1 MVNLFFKSKKYIFAV
16 LNYQIME
23 NLFRTYG
30 RLLEATDLSF
40 TRYLYP
46 KINWDNRLIVIKGA
60 KGVGKTTM
68 ILQHIKRSFPKP
80 ETALYVSLDNMWFA
94 NHSLTELVEYHYTH
108 GGTHLFMDEVHKY
121 KNWQQEVKNIY
132 DSYPDYHLVL
142 TGSSMLKI
150 NEHLTADLSRRYRG
164 YTMEGLS
171 FREYLQLEGVATLDV
186 ISFEDIL
193 KNHFTL
199 ASQITSKVKVLLYFE
214 RYLRTGF
221 YPFYRDEGDGFF
233 DRLQQTIENIVS
245 EEIPSVGK
253 IEYDS
258 VYKAKQFLGILAE
271 TTPYTLNISSM
282 CNVMQTSRNNA
293 LKLIDLLDSA
303 ALIRRLYAESSGVK
317 MLVKPEKILFA
328 NTNLMYALSG
338 KADAGTV
345 RETFLASQLAPFY
358 RIAMPQQGDLQVD
371 DKWLFEV
378 GGKKKKFS
386 QIKDI
391 EDSFVVSDDIEI
403 GYGNKIPLWLFG
415 LMY

>member
-1 MVNLFFKSKKYIFAV
+1 MFFKSKKYIFAV

-46 KINWDNRLIVIKGA
+46 KINWENRLIVIKGA
-60 KGVGKTTM
+60 KGVGNTTM

-80 ETALYVSLDNMWFA
+80 ETALYVSLDNIWFA

-171 FREYLQLEGVATLDV
+171 FREYLQLEGVASLDV

-245 EEIPSVGK
+245 DEIPSVGK

-345 RETFLASQLAPFY
+345 RETFLASQLAPFH
-358 RIAMPQQGDLQVD
+358 RLAMPQQGDLQVD

-386 QIKDI
+386 QIKGI
-391 EDSFVVSDDIEI
+391 EDSFVVSDDLEI

>member
-1 MVNLFFKSKKYIFAV
+1 MDNLY
-16 LNYQIME
+16 
-23 NLFRTYG
+23 RTYG
-30 RLLEATDLSF
+30 RLLAATDMGF

-46 KINWDNRLIVIKGA
+46 TINWDNRLIVIKGA

-68 ILQHIKRSFPKP
+68 ILQHIKRTFPNP
-80 ETALYVSLDNMWFA
+80 EAALYVSLDNIWFA
-94 NHSLTELVEYHYTH
+94 NHTITELVEYHYTH

-132 DSYPDYHLVL
+132 DSYPDFHVVL

-171 FREYLQLEGVATLDV
+171 FREYLQLEGVANLDV
-186 ISFEDIL
+186 VSLEDIL
-193 KNHFTL
+193 QNHFSI
-199 ASQITSKVKVLLYFE
+199 ASQITFKVKVLQHFE

-221 YPFYRDEGDGFF
+221 YPFYREEGDGFS
-233 DRLQQTIENIVS
+233 DRLQQTIENIVGD
-245 EEIPSVGK
+245 EIPSVGN

-293 LKLIDLLDSA
+293 LKLIDLMDRA
-303 ALIRRLYAESSGVK
+303 ALIRRLYAESSGMK

-328 NTNLMYALSG
+328 NTNLMFALSP

-345 RETFLASQLAPFY
+345 RETFLASQLAAFH

-386 QIKDI
+386 QIKDV
-391 EDSFVVSDDIEI
+391 EGSFVVSDNIEI
-403 GYGNKIPLWLFG
+403 GYGNKIPIWLFG
-415 LMY
+415 MMY